1 MEQVRRQLEARPD
14 VRAVE
19 VNPMTGSVLVRGD
32 DANGL
37 ETALGEVLEIVEAAG
52 PENVQEAGLESAV
65 ILFKEVDSR
74 IMRSTRGRMSLRWIV
89 PAGFVAIA
97 VRQLLRNGLTV
108 GELPWF
114 VLLYYGV
121 DSFLKLYPQHAPK
134 PHPPAPAS

>member
-37 ETALGEVLEIVEAAG
+37 ETALREVLEVVEAAG
-52 PENVQEAGLESAV
+52 PENAQEAGLESAV
-65 ILFKEVDSR
+65 ILLKEVDSR
-74 IMRSTRGRMSLRWIV
+74 IMRSTHGRMSLRWLV

-97 VRQLLRNGLTV
+97 IRQLLRNGLTV

-121 DSFLKLYPQHAPK
+121 DSFLKLYPQHAPQ
-134 PHPPAPAS
+134 PHHPAPAS